1 MRQGGDE
8 VRLEVLMGESRL
20 HEGYGFGGQLW
31 PCILNIMKMSFNIL
45 YHFEIIFSF
54 NNLNYF

>member
-20 HEGYGFGGQLW
+20 PEGYGFGGQLW
-31 PCILNIMKMSFNIL
+31 PCILNIMKMSSNVL
-45 YHFEIIFSF
+45 YHF
-54 NNLNYF
+54 